1 MHIICAKTSG
11 GKRRAAFRPANLK
24 MRKPAMSKI
33 KIGITAAALLLAGI
47 QGVPASE
54 SKTAPEEAESE
65 ITELSRQK
73 WQWMSDKKNRGV
85 GALFHE
91 KSAFVHMGG
100 SMDKESE
107 LGVIKSGAIHYKKA
121 EIFGESV
128 RIIGDTAILLGKV
141 RLLAAVGGREVTNPF
156 IVTEVYVRQKGEWK
170 LASLSFTR
178 LLEDF
183 APNRK
188 R

>member
-1 MHIICAKTSG
+1 
-11 GKRRAAFRPANLK
+11 
-24 MRKPAMSKI
+24 MRKPAMGKI

-73 WQWMSDKKNRGV
+73 WQWMSDKKTGELD
-85 GALFHE
+85 ALFHE